1 MSSILHPDLKYNS
14 HSNTNSNE
22 YILIAYF
29 QLSLLPTLLFPY
41 QFAQS
46 RFSLSSHKIAHP
58 KIYSGAHSRILSII
72 MIMMSEIVPLQ
83 NLQYSTAME
92 KKKQEQRMQVRT
104 ERPEECGKT
113 AYKPVAKAM
122 AIAPIPT
129 IVKLKAQSKCFSRYF
144 PRLCMVIKKWR
155 NTAHSEDTMAM
166 VSVTTNALKAA
177 FFDKIALPSSSL

>member
-1 MSSILHPDLKYNS
+1 MSTFWFPTFSFPCFGY
-14 HSNTNSNE
+14 
-22 YILIAYF
+22 
-29 QLSLLPTLLFPY
+29 QL
-41 QFAQS
+41 AQT
-46 RFSLSSHKIAHP
+46 RFSLSSQKIAHP
-58 KIYSGAHSRILSII
+58 NIH
-72 MIMMSEIVPLQ
+72 SEIVPLQ

-92 KKKQEQRMQVRT
+92 RKKQEQRMQVRT

-129 IVKLKAQSKCFSRYF
+129 MVKLKAQSKCFSRNF
-144 PRLCMVIKKWR
+144 PRLCRVIKKWR

-177 FFDKIALPSSSL
+177 FFDKIAWPSSSL